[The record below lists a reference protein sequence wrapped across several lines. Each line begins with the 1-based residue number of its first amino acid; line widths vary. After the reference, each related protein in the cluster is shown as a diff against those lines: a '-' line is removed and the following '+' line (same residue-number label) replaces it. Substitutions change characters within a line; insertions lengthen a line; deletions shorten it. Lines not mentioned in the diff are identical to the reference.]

1 MTFGNDTIMRRLTS
15 CWLFS
20 LMLGIASMP
29 ALADEVEQA
38 ASAWTVTELMQGL
51 AQVKKSSATFI
62 ELKHLSMLKE
72 PLAFSGTLEYTAPGR
87 LEKRTLLPKPE
98 SMVLDRDRLEVQSG
112 GAGKKR
118 VLSLQAYPAIW
129 AFVESIRSTL
139 AGDLDTLNRFY
150 RVSLEG
156 QRGKWQLTLLPL
168 DSKMKD
174 MVSEIR
180 IGGSG
185 EQVNTIE
192 IREAGGDYSVMSISK
207 GGS

>member
-1 MTFGNDTIMRRLTS
+1 MRRLTS